1 MSNRNKLQEYY
12 DILYREFN
20 NPSSFIKS
28 TEEEAK
34 QEAKKEKRRF
44 KVNEYNKARQ
54 KRLLREKY
62 GLPPN
67 AKLPKRKLTEEH
79 KAKIVRKPKGA
90 SKNDNSTKI

>member
-1 MSNRNKLQEYY
+1 MTNTNKLKEYY

-20 NPSSFIKS
+20 NPSSFIEF

-34 QEAKKEKRRF
+34 QEAIKEERRF
-44 KVNEYNKARQ
+44 KLNEYMKARQ
-54 KRLLREKY
+54 KRLVREKY

-79 KAKIVRKPKGA
+79 KAKIIRKPKGVN
-90 SKNDNSTKI
+90 KNDNSTKI